1 MIRRSEFNNCKQPF
15 VYKRFYD
22 RQWNDTYLSYLSEQV
37 VTDLHRLVKLNE
49 RFNSTLRKFY
59 IFRVMPMCQMWN
71 AN

>member
-1 MIRRSEFNNCKQPF
+1 MIRRSAFNNCKQPF

-22 RQWNDTYLSYLSEQV
+22 RKWNDTYFFYLSEQV

-49 RFNSTLRKFY
+49 RFKTTLRKFY
-59 IFRVMPMCQMWN
+59 IFRVIPMYEMWN